1 MGVSQP
7 IYSARNLVRE
17 YVMGGRVLRVVDNV
31 TLDIMPGEVLA
42 ILGPSGAGKSTLL
55 HILGLLDRPSRGSLH
70 FQGKDLAQLSRRD
83 FNRMRNEVFGFIFQF
98 YHLLPEFSAL
108 HNVMMPAMIKSSV
121 RGWPARK
128 REANERAAELLEQV
142 GLGQRMTHRP
152 SELSGGERQRVA
164 IARALMNSPAVV
176 FCDEPTGNLDRG
188 TAEKVEKQLWNLARS
203 LDQAFVIVTHD
214 ERLAQKADRVMTM
227 LDGKLR
233 FAPPEALAGD
243 PWGLQPADVPRADN
257 VEEDPEDL

>member
-121 RGWPARK
+121 RDRK
-128 REANERAAELLEQV
+128 
-142 GLGQRMTHRP
+142 
-152 SELSGGERQRVA
+152 S
-164 IARALMNSPAVV
+164 VV
-176 FCDEPTGNLDRG
+176 
-188 TAEKVEKQLWNLARS
+188 
-203 LDQAFVIVTHD
+203 
-214 ERLAQKADRVMTM
+214 
-227 LDGKLR
+227 
-233 FAPPEALAGD
+233 
-243 PWGLQPADVPRADN
+243 
-257 VEEDPEDL
+257 